1 MHEFGI
7 VSDMVA
13 QLLRQFEGRRIR
25 QIHSLR
31 FRRGST
37 FSPEALEQA
46 YRMST
51 AGTVLEGAKLIVETV
66 DHQFDCKCGH
76 RQVISCDELLG
87 HFFICP
93 LCSAAV
99 EIDEAHDLEL
109 VEVTGV
115 EEGLPPPRVG

>member
-7 VSDMVA
+7 VSDMVE
-13 QLLRQFEGRRIR
+13 QLLRQFEGRKIR
-25 QIHSLR
+25 QIHALR

-37 FSPEALEQA
+37 FSAEALEQA

-51 AGTVLEGAKLIVETV
+51 AGTLLEGAQLIVETV
-66 DHQFDCKCGH
+66 DHAFTCKCGYS
-76 RQVISCDELLG
+76 QVISCDELLG

-93 LCSAAV
+93 QCSAAA

-109 VEVTGV
+109 LEVTGV
-115 EEGLPPPRVG
+115 EEGLPPPRTS

>member
-13 QLLRQFEGRRIR
+13 QLLRQLQGRKIR

-51 AGTVLEGAKLIVETV
+51 AGTLLEGAELIVETV
-66 DHQFDCKCGH
+66 DHQLDCKCGH
-76 RQVISCDELLG
+76 HQVVTSDQLLG

-93 LCSAAV
+93 QCSAAV

-109 VEVTGV
+109 LEVTGV
-115 EEGLPPPRVG
+115 EEGLPPPRTG

>member
-13 QLLRQFEGRRIR
+13 QLLRQLQGRQIR

-51 AGTVLEGAKLIVETV
+51 AGTLLEGAQLIIETV
-66 DHQFDCKCGH
+66 DHQFECKCGH
-76 RQVISCDELLG
+76 RQVITSDELLG

-93 LCSAAV
+93 QCSAAV

-109 VEVTGV
+109 IEVTGV
-115 EEGLPPPRVG
+115 EEGLPPPRAG

>member
-13 QLLRQFEGRRIR
+13 QLLRQLQGRKIR

-51 AGTVLEGAKLIVETV
+51 AGTLLEGAKLIIETV

-76 RQVISCDELLG
+76 SQVVTCDELLG

-93 LCSAAV
+93 QCSAAV

-115 EEGLPPPRVG
+115 EEGLPPPRTG

>member
-13 QLLRQFEGRRIR
+13 QILRQLEGRRIR
-25 QIHSLR
+25 QIHALR

-37 FSPEALEQA
+37 FSPDALEQA

-66 DHQFDCKCGH
+66 DHQFNCQCGFS
-76 RQVISCDELLG
+76 QVIDSDQLLG
-87 HFFICP
+87 HFYICP
-93 LCSAAV
+93 QCSAAT

-109 VEVTGV
+109 VEITGV
-115 EEGLPPPRVG
+115 EEGLPPPRPG